1 MKIIIIKR
9 LAIAILISAVI
20 SFFISYFVQ
29 IDLSKNSFYA
39 DSEAKIDQIM
49 ENVAYNDEINF
60 EMTESLKDEYL
71 VKANTISRFLEYDPD
86 LIHNMD
92 ALHDYME
99 LLSFEEI
106 HFFDETGTIFA
117 GTNPEYYG
125 YSFDSGEQM
134 GYFKPML
141 EDRDLEMAQD
151 LVPNTA
157 TQKLMQYVIVWSES
171 KDIMIQLGH
180 EPQHLIDQ
188 LKHTQLSEVMSSFIT
203 DENTYFF
210 AYDTSTKEVLTD
222 FHDSTLLTEIQTL
235 SPNQSTIGSIILG
248 NETFHYYAKAI
259 DDLVISFSISQE
271 DLYNSVLYNIL
282 LLTLML
288 TLTSAVIILIIA
300 FLLTN
305 IIIKP
310 IYTLIDNVQQISK
323 GDLSVVI
330 DINNTPEFT
339 SLSTNINRMVFELVN
354 FNMRITRL
362 FHNITIPIAL
372 FEYSKDESPVKA
384 TNKLGDILQLTK
396 QETGTILS
404 TGTKFNQY
412 LDEIF
417 NTPLEDEED
426 IYLIRHEDHIHYL
439 KIKLYDE
446 EDKIWGIIVDMTK
459 ELDQHEEFRVQRNID
474 NLTSLDTR
482 WAFREKMN
490 KLFKE
495 DFGTMAILIL
505 DLDNLKPINDNY
517 GHDYGDALLTT
528 AADILKNCTA
538 PHKIVS
544 RIGGDEFVMTIHHA
558 ASREEI
564 SRHISDLQKQIDL
577 SYITA
582 PNGEKLPISFS
593 GGYVF
598 YDDTFTDYDEMI
610 VAADATM
617 YAVKRSQKGRIKEH
631 DKKHIDDN
639 I

>member
-9 LAIAILISAVI
+9 LAIAIIISAII

-39 DSEAKIDQIM
+39 DSESKIDQIM
-49 ENVAYNDEINF
+49 ERVAYNDEITF
-60 EMTESLKDEYL
+60 EMTENLKDEYL
-71 VKANTISRFLEYDPD
+71 VKANTMSQFLEYDPD
-86 LIHNMD
+86 LIYDMD

-125 YSFDSGEQM
+125 YSFDSGEQIS
-134 GYFKPML
+134 YFKPML

-157 TQKLMQYVIVWSES
+157 TQKLIQYVIVWNES

-180 EPQHLIDQ
+180 EPQHLVEQ

-203 DENTYFF
+203 EENTYFF
-210 AYDTSTKEVLTD
+210 AYDTRTREVLTD
-222 FHDSTLLTEIQTL
+222 FHDSTLLTEVYDLPPQ
-235 SPNQSTIGSIILG
+235 QSDVGTVILG
-248 NETFHYYAKAI
+248 SETFHYYAKAV

-271 DLYNSVLYNIL
+271 DLYNSILYNIL
-282 LLTLML
+282 LLTLTL

-305 IIIKP
+305 IIVRP
-310 IYTLIDNVQQISK
+310 IYTLIDNVQQISR
-323 GDLSVVI
+323 GNLDVVI
-330 DINNTPEFT
+330 NINNTPEFS
-339 SLSTNINRMVFELVN
+339 SLSTSINSMVISLVN

-372 FEYSKDESPVKA
+372 FEYSKDTSAVKA
-384 TNKLGDILQLTK
+384 TNKLGEILQLTQ
-396 QETGTILS
+396 QETDDILS
-404 TGTKFNQY
+404 TGLKFNQY
-412 LDEIF
+412 LDKIF
-417 NTPLEDEED
+417 NEPLEDEED

-439 KIKLYDE
+439 KLKLYDE
-446 EDKIWGIIVDMTK
+446 EGKVWGIIVDMTK
-459 ELDQHEEFRVQRNID
+459 ELNQHEEFRTQRNID

-482 WAFREKMN
+482 WSFREKMD
-490 KLFKE
+490 KLSKE
-495 DFGTMAILIL
+495 DFGVMAILIL

-544 RIGGDEFVMTIHHA
+544 RMGGDEFVLTIHHA
-558 ASREEI
+558 ESRQEI
-564 SRHISDLQKQIDL
+564 INHITNLQNHIDD
-577 SYITA
+577 SYITS
-582 PNGEKLPISFS
+582 PSGEKIPISFS

-598 YDDTFTDYDEMI
+598 YDDTFADYDEMI
-610 VAADATM
+610 IAADATM
-617 YAVKRSQKGRIKEH
+617 YDVKRSQKGHIKEY
-631 DKKHIDDN
+631 DKTKN
-639 I
+639 YQ